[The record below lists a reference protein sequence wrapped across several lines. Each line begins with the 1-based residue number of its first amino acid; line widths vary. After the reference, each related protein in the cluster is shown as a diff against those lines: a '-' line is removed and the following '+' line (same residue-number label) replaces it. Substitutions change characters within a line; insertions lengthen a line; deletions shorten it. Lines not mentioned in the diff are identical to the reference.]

1 MNNIVRAALDMKFDF
16 DASWERASKIAE
28 KVTDDKD
35 TFDKLVKAMV
45 LRDAAV
51 VRMSKTTPMSKEWDK
66 ASFDI
71 VQQECVLAP
80 FGLV

>member
-1 MNNIVRAALDMKFDF
+1 MFNAKFDF
-16 DASWERASKIAE
+16 DASYERATKIAE
-28 KVTDDKD
+28 RVTEDKD
-35 TFDKLVKAMV
+35 SHDAIVKAIC

-51 VRMSKTTPMSKEWDK
+51 VRMSRAEPFSEAWSK

-80 FGLV
+80 WGLV

>member
-1 MNNIVRAALDMKFDF
+1 MNNIARAALDMKFDF
-16 DASWERASKIAE
+16 DASWERAARIADR
-28 KVTDDKD
+28 VTEDKD
-35 TFDKLVKAMV
+35 THDRLVKAMV

-51 VRMSKTTPMSKEWDK
+51 VRMSRAQPLSPAWDK

>member
-1 MNNIVRAALDMKFDF
+1 MNNLVRAALDMKFDF
-16 DASWERASKIAE
+16 DASWDRASKVAE
-28 KVTDDKD
+28 TVTEDKD

-51 VRMSKTTPMSKEWDK
+51 VRMSKAQPLSEAWDK

>member
-1 MNNIVRAALDMKFDF
+1 MFNAKFDF
-16 DASWERASKIAE
+16 EASYERAARIAE
-28 KVTDDKD
+28 SVTDDKD
-35 TFDKLVKAMV
+35 TFDRLVKAMC

-51 VRMSKTTPMSKEWDK
+51 VRMSKADPLSDAWNK